1 MSFTTGVV
9 AAFSAAALGVGAIAA
24 SGATAAPDANDPMA
38 KREENL
44 NLVLT
49 AADDDDD
56 DTDTGG
62 DDTSVSVNRDA
73 TGVSRDAT
81 NSRFTRVSRDR
92 DYSRGDLTRDWTRD
106 GGDSTRDYS
115 ENRTNDSSRND
126 TR

>member
-1 MSFTTGVV
+1 
-9 AAFSAAALGVGAIAA
+9 VGAIAA
-24 SGATAAPDANDPMA
+24 SGATAAPDEIDPVA

-56 DTDTGG
+56 DASTGG
-62 DDTSVSVNRDA
+62 GSDDTSVSVNRDA

-106 GGDSTRDYS
+106 GGDPTRDYS
-115 ENRTNDSSRND
+115 ENRTNDRSRND